1 MDKDKIEKARIEQE
15 ASRKAMDMMLSL
27 LEAMA
32 PDDMQPIIQLPKL
45 CHSIDKKTG
54 DILRLVG
61 DTTGF
66 EDSAKLA
73 SEANVLLSRVDEAL
87 EAFIEQH
94 IEGGMSE

>member
-1 MDKDKIEKARIEQE
+1 MDKDKIEQARIEHE
-15 ASRKAMDMMLSL
+15 ANRKAMDMMLSL
-27 LEAMA
+27 LEAMV
-32 PDDMQPIIQLPKL
+32 PDDMQPIVPLPKL
-45 CHSIDKKTG
+45 CHAIDKKTG

-66 EDSAKLA
+66 ENSAKLA
-73 SEANVLLSRVDEAL
+73 SEANVLLSRIDEAL

>member
-15 ASRKAMDMMLSL
+15 ANRKAMEMMLSM
-27 LEAMA
+27 LEAIA
-32 PDDMQPIIQLPKL
+32 PDDVQPIIQLPKL
-45 CHSIDKKTG
+45 CNAIDKKTG
-54 DILRLVG
+54 NILRLVS

-66 EDSAKLA
+66 ENSAKLA